1 MKDEETNKSKH
12 WAIALGLIGLVLCF
26 GGFIC
31 DIISD
36 FSSLIPDSD
45 WYRMAILIGWSTS
58 VIAQYF
64 SPITDKNIK
73 NGDSMWWIVIV
84 VPLIVYLHIDHY
96 TVPII
101 AATVVGS
108 ILLVVA
114 FVLARKRHFKIKALQ
129 EQQEEGIED
138 N

>member
-1 MKDEETNKSKH
+1 MKNEETNKSRY
-12 WAIALGLIGLVLCF
+12 WAIALGLIGLILCF

-64 SPITDKNIK
+64 SPITAKNIK

-84 VPLIVYLHIDHY
+84 VPLIAYLHIDHF

-114 FVLARKRHFKIKALQ
+114 FVLSLKRHFKIKVLQ
-129 EQQEEGIED
+129 EQQEKEKKG
-138 N
+138 

>member
-1 MKDEETNKSKH
+1 MKYEETNKSKH
-12 WAIALGLIGLVLCF
+12 WASAVAVIGLVLCF
-26 GGFIC
+26 GGIIC

-45 WYRMAILIGWSTS
+45 WYREAILIGWTTS
-58 VIAQYF
+58 VIATYF
-64 SPITDKNIK
+64 KPITDKEIK
-73 NGDSMWWIVIV
+73 YGYPMWWIVII
-84 VPLIVYLHIDHY
+84 VPLIAYLHIDHFS
-96 TVPII
+96 VPII

-114 FVLARKRHFKIKALQ
+114 SVLAWKRHFKIKALQ
-129 EQQEEGIED
+129 EQRKERIED